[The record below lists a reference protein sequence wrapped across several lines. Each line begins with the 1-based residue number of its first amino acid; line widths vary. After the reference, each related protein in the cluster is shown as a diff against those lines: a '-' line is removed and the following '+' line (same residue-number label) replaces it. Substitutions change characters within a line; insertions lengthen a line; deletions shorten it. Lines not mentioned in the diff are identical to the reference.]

1 MVASPILNIQ
11 PSELLSHVTMP
22 IRKILAPAII
32 QTVPAVISKI
42 SLLTPYF
49 MFPFFVLNGLLLR
62 FVDSL
67 LVESRN

>member
-49 MFPFFVLNGLLLR
+49 MFPFFCIKR
-62 FVDSL
+62 FTAPFC
-67 LVESRN
+67 